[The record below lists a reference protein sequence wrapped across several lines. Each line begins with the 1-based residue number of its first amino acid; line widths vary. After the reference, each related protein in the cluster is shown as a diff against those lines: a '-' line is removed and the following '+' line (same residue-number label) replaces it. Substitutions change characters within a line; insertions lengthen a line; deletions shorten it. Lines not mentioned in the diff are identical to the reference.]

1 MAVLVVSEL
10 PIVSKH
16 STLLNNS
23 QDSRTSLAFAR
34 HETFHPRYGWLKK
47 GFEAA
52 KDDPNAFLGEDAPV
66 RLGVGKNMVRSIRYW
81 CEAFK
86 LTQEDK
92 PTDFG
97 QRLLEQWD
105 PYLEDPASL
114 WLLHWQLLRPPC
126 MATAWWVTFNQ
137 FRQVEFSGE
146 ELLQTIEKYCV
157 QMGKRVAMGSLRK
170 DLACLLRMYG
180 AHSGKAKAGPT
191 EDSLDCPFAELG
203 LIRSEEKGYR
213 FGTGLKVNLPPEIV
227 VAACLE
233 FVADS
238 RVEEVEG
245 GETVSLSRLLYE
257 MNSPGLVLKLSES
270 TLSEAIERVTHKRAE
285 IRLSESAGLLQ
296 MSFVGSPAQ
305 LSTDILDRYYN
316 VL

>member
-1 MAVLVVSEL
+1 MKQQVMLDL
-10 PIVSKH
+10 P
-16 STLLNNS
+16 
-23 QDSRTSLAFAR
+23 QGAGASLAFAR

-52 KDDPNAFLGEDAPV
+52 KKDPQIFLWEDAPV
-66 RLGVGKNMVRSIRYW
+66 QLGVGKNMVRSIRYW

-97 QRLLEQWD
+97 HKLFGQWD

-126 MATAWWVTFNQ
+126 VATAWWVAFNQ
-137 FRQVEFSGE
+137 FRQVEFTTE
-146 ELLQTIEKYCV
+146 DLLRALEDYCA
-157 QMGKRVAMGSLRK
+157 QMGKRVAVGSLRK
-170 DLACLLRMYG
+170 DLTCLLRMYG
-180 AHSGKAKAGPT
+180 AQSGKAKAGPT

-203 LIRSEEKGYR
+203 LIRAEEKGYR
-213 FGTGLKVNLPPEIV
+213 FGTGLKVNLRPEVV

-233 FVADS
+233 FVAGGLD
-238 RVEEVEG
+238 EEIEG
-245 GETVSLSRLLYE
+245 GGTVSLSRLLYE
-257 MNSPGLVLKLSES
+257 ENSPGLVFKLSES
-270 TLSEAIERVTHKRAE
+270 ALSEAIERVALKRGE

-296 MSFVGSPAQ
+296 MSYLGSPGQ
-305 LSTDILDRYYN
+305 LSTDILDGYYSP
-316 VL
+316 L